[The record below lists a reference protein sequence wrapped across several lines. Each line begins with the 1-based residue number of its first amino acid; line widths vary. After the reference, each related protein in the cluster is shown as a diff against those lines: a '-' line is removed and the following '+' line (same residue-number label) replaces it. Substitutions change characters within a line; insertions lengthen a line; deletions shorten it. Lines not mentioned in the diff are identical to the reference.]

1 MRATIE
7 PSART
12 TSASS
17 RLSMVRPPER
27 AMCPIPPPSVSPPT
41 PVVPMMPQGTAPP
54 ASCVAASTSFQ
65 TQPPP
70 TRTVRAA
77 ASTSMLLIPA
87 RSMTTPSSHDAQ
99 AAAVVAAAAD
109 RDQRVL
115 RAGEADHRRHVG
127 GRGAA
132 GDQRRPPVDHRVVDR
147 ARLVVSGVVR
157 SRQGAVEAAGKCRA
171 SLRGECCDRA
181 HVTSDGLY
189 RLCRWRPTVSKVV
202 RDRMTGIDPLRAHP
216 FAGYDD
222 QS

>member
-1 MRATIE
+1 MLTGCILNVNDVTTPKLPPPPRSAQNSSGFSSAEARTIE

-27 AMCPIPPPSVSPPT
+27 AMCPMPPPSVSPPT

-87 RSMTTPSSHDAQ
+87 RSMTTPSSQ
-99 AAAVVAAAAD
+99 TP
-109 RDQRVL
+109 
-115 RAGEADHRRHVG
+115 
-127 GRGAA
+127 
-132 GDQRRPPVDHRVVDR
+132 RPPPLWPPPRTAISAFCER
-147 ARLVVSGVVR
+147 AKPITAATSAAEVQRATRPGRR
-157 SRQGAVEAAGKCRA
+157 SIIA
-171 SLRGECCDRA
+171 L
-181 HVTSDGLY
+181 
-189 RLCRWRPTVSKVV
+189 
-202 RDRMTGIDPLRAHP
+202 
-216 FAGYDD
+216 
-222 QS
+222 